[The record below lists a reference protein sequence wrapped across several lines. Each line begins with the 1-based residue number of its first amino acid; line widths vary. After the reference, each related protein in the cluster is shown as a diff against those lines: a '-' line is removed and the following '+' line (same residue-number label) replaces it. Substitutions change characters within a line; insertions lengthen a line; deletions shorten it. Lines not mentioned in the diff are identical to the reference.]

1 MKWFTLGLGA
11 ALLFAC
17 LANAQTTA
25 IITMWD
31 ACDPA
36 SFNSALGPGHCVPGH
51 HGNTLFADFIGEL
64 QSDQNAGAWRFNP
77 LLNATAGTFQL
88 VRLGLTSGDQTNLTA
103 HATFPGRN
111 GLIAFQ
117 AQTDAG
123 VQIFTVRS
131 NGKRLQQ
138 ITHLSGDAVAPDW
151 SPDGRQIVFEHDAPG
166 ECANVAIMNADGTGL
181 IEFPDQTLCQFDPSF
196 TPDGTRIVFD
206 RYDPAT
212 NDEAFWSM
220 DRNGN
225 DRQRIGPC
233 CADPNVSPDG
243 EKLSFLGFNG
253 DPDGSALITSN
264 MDGSNV
270 FQVTPYS
277 FDVAVK
283 QDWAPDGQHLVF
295 TKDGDVPKPGYRQT
309 SRPFTPTEHTCVS

>member
-1 MKWFTLGLGA
+1 MSSWRTWNGWGA
-11 ALLFAC
+11 RLSFVPSAH
-17 LANAQTTA
+17 NSRVDKSSSNSPKRTRWEGRVGVA
-25 IITMWD
+25 I
-31 ACDPA
+31 
-36 SFNSALGPGHCVPGH
+36 S
-51 HGNTLFADFIGEL
+51 
-64 QSDQNAGAWRFNP
+64 P
-77 LLNATAGTFQL
+77 LLMGGILACAPLNDGVIVAANQPEQSVYNLSPNGYQNLPSPLLCGAGICRKVRCTRQKHPALTRTHSERRTVMYSGRSVGIAPQAIAGLSFLLL
-88 VRLGLTSGDQTNLTA
+88 VMGTA

-123 VQIFTVRS
+123 IQIFTVRS
-131 NGKRLQQ
+131 NGRGLQQ

-166 ECANVAIMNADGTGL
+166 ECANVAIMNADGAGL

-212 NDEAFWSM
+212 IDEAFWSM

-253 DPDGSALITSN
+253 DPD
-264 MDGSNV
+264 
-270 FQVTPYS
+270 
-277 FDVAVK
+277 
-283 QDWAPDGQHLVF
+283 
-295 TKDGDVPKPGYRQT
+295 
-309 SRPFTPTEHTCVS
+309 